1 MVLKRKGLGRGLDA
15 LLGGA
20 LLPAA
25 ADQAALEELRDIPVD
40 LIQPGKYQPRMHMN
54 AESLQDLADSI
65 KAQGLVQP
73 IVVRPVGEHSMG
85 ARSPGGAGA
94 QPAAERRYEIIA
106 GERRWRAAQIA
117 GLHRVPAVVRDV
129 PDRAAI
135 AIALIENIQRENLN
149 PLEEA
154 QALQHLIG
162 EFSMTH
168 QQAAEAVGRS
178 RAAVTNLLRLLEL
191 TAEAKE
197 LVERGDLEMGHARAL
212 LALKGTVQTEA
223 ARRVVVRHLSVRDTE
238 NLVRRMLKENGGA
251 ARGTRRV
258 DPNIRQLETELTRK
272 LGATVKIEAGA
283 GGKGRLV
290 IQYTSL
296 DELDGILARIR

>member
-1 MVLKRKGLGRGLDA
+1 MSVALKRKGLGRGLDA

-20 LLPAA
+20 LPAA
-25 ADQAALEELRDIPVD
+25 ADQAAHEELRDIPVD

-73 IVVRPVGEHSMG
+73 IVVRPVGDG
-85 ARSPGGAGA
+85 GA

-117 GLHRVPAVVRDV
+117 GLHSVPAVVRDV

-154 QALQHLIG
+154 QALQRLTS

-191 TAEAKE
+191 SAETKE
-197 LVERGDLEMGHARAL
+197 LVERGELEMGHARAL
-212 LALKGTVQTEA
+212 LALKGTAQTEA
-223 ARRVVVRHLSVRDTE
+223 ARRVVARHLSVRDTE
-238 NLVRRMLKENGGA
+238 NLVRRMLKENGAA

-272 LGATVKIEAGA
+272 LGATVKIEGGA